1 VRDNKIQSPETE
13 CVSMTPENE
22 VQYPEMANGGEGSS
36 RLQKYVGCILFLMIV
51 YGLFIGREFLTPV
64 VLAFLLA
71 LTLSP
76 VVRFLAKRSVP
87 PALSA
92 TLLIVSTAAL
102 IAILGY
108 VTSGPISA
116 LVADA
121 PQISEK
127 LQSKVRTVKISVEKA
142 IKATSQIDT
151 ATDAIADTNVQKVVV
166 AQPGI
171 LSRAAGNAVSIGTTL
186 AITFVLALFLL
197 ASGTLFYEKI
207 IQSVPKLSDKKL
219 ALKVVYS
226 VEREIS
232 RYLFTITAINA
243 GLGFMIGLGLWLI
256 GIPNALVW
264 GVAAAILNFLPY
276 IGALMTVVLVGVI
289 SLATFDSIAL
299 GLLAPAYVL
308 SCNIIEGQLVT
319 PLLLGRRLELNTV
332 AVFISISFWSWIWG
346 FIGALL
352 AVPILVVI
360 KVICDHFES
369 LQAFGNFFAAQQP
382 LMRAEDRDSIDV

>member
-1 VRDNKIQSPETE
+1 MSAGAFFIQSDQGETPMTTEADAPAVPEAAPAGT
-13 CVSMTPENE
+13 
-22 VQYPEMANGGEGSS
+22 S
-36 RLQKYVGCILFLMIV
+36 RLQKYVGCILFLMVI
-51 YGLFIGREFLTPV
+51 YSLYIGREFLTPI

-71 LTLSP
+71 LTLTP
-76 VVRFLAKRSVP
+76 VVRFLSKRSIP
-87 PALSA
+87 STLSA
-92 TLLIVSTAAL
+92 TLLIVVTAATIGML
-102 IAILGY
+102 VY

-121 PQISEK
+121 PAIGEK
-127 LQSKVRTVKISVEKA
+127 LQAKVHTLRRTVDKA
-142 IKATSQIDT
+142 IKATAQIDS
-151 ATDAIADTNVQKVVV
+151 ATEAVSDTNVQKVVV

-186 AITFVLALFLL
+186 AITFVLSLFLL

-207 IQSVPKLSDKKL
+207 IQSVPKLSDKKK

-232 RYLFTITAINA
+232 RYLFTITIINA
-243 GLGFMIGLGLWLI
+243 GLGVVVGGGLYLL

-276 IGALMTVVLVGVI
+276 IGALVTVILVAVI
-289 SLATFDSIAL
+289 SLATFDGIVI
-299 GLLAPAYVL
+299 GLVAPAFVL
-308 SCNIIEGQLVT
+308 CCNIVEGQFIT
-319 PLLLGRRLELNTV
+319 PLMLGRRLELNTV

-360 KVICDHFES
+360 KVICDHFDP
-369 LQAFGNFFAAQQP
+369 LQAFGNFLSAQQTATKP
-382 LMRAEDRDSIDV
+382 EE